1 MDGFQQVT
9 KLYDENER
17 QLDMFLAQTQP
28 NHNMEEVSLEE
39 EAQIARRETFNRNA
53 IVNVNGSFIATSDTY
68 KARAMQAAS
77 ASNND
82 DDHEI

>member
-1 MDGFQQVT
+1 
-9 KLYDENER
+9 
-17 QLDMFLAQTQP
+17 
-28 NHNMEEVSLEE
+28 MEEVSLEE

-77 ASNND
+77 SNNAEHD
-82 DDHEI
+82 QI